1 MITLRPY
8 QQRAMD
14 QLLDWFRNNQEGH
27 CIVSACVGRGSRSC
41 WPGSPARHRAVAE
54 TRIIMFVPNKELLE
68 AELREAHQYLARCPC
83 RHHVGRRWQEATG
96 HAITIAT
103 IGAST
108 STPPRLAMSTC

>member
-27 CIVSACVGRGSRSC
+27 CIVSACVGSGKSVMLAWLC
-41 WPGSPARHRAVAE
+41 QHAIAQWPE
-54 TRIIMFVPNKELLE
+54 TRIIMLVPNKELLE
-68 AELREAHQYLARCPC
+68 QNYEKLISIWPDAPVGMERSNLATPLPSRPS
-83 RHHVGRRWQEATG
+83 A
-96 HAITIAT
+96 
-103 IGAST
+103 AST